1 MKRHKV
7 MNLYS
12 GHVQGVGFRYA
23 VKAITNGFE
32 VAGRVRNLPDGR
44 VELTAEGVKEE
55 LTAFLQAIRESDVG
69 GFIRQ
74 EQTIWSE
81 ANNEFRGFE
90 ITH

>member
-1 MKRHKV
+1 

-12 GHVQGVGFRYA
+12 GHVQGVGFRPFVHNLA
-23 VKAITNGFE
+23 ARWQL
-32 VAGRVRNLPDGR
+32 AGY
-44 VELTAEGVKEE
+44 ELTAEGVKEE